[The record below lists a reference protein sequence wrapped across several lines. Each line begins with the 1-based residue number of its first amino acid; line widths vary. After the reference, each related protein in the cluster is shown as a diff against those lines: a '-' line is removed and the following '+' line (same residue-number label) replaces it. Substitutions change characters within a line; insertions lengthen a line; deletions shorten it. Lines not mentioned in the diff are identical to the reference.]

1 MIMKKISQILFALL
15 LFIQIV
21 EATEKQIE
29 NKIQTQ
35 KITKQWISEKP
46 KGHIRDF
53 YLWRYLDQNSTNDDV
68 IWALSEANNANHKIF
83 FKYTKKNNDDAS
95 NYALEC
101 LNLPTN
107 KLLEKDGGCINI
119 GLSVLEATDLKG
131 EKLSKV
137 IEKIKQD
144 YLKKTEKLEIINSAN
159 PFQSLLNSS
168 SNEIFFGT
176 FNEVG
181 KNFRVQYFNAE
192 LPPQMISKLQEDKSK
207 FKQFLKTLVTTPQI
221 TTIQQSLFDVNTT
234 KLDFDDTFYLAM
246 NAIKHDRN
254 DVALKYLGVAYKK
267 ASWRFDQDNVLFWQH
282 KLTNDKKYLT
292 SLSESWDINIYSVLA
307 KNELNIEVKNAV
319 FDFKIPEQKVSLD
332 QNQTDLNTTAKFDT
346 SDPFLWKSVLEDVKD
361 LNEAKMTKYRSIFNT
376 KETLGHL
383 TVLEE
388 KYNKYKIGYF
398 PNPYEEHIKDYTPH
412 RQALINALARQ
423 ESRFVQSALSTS
435 YAMGVMQIMPF
446 LSEVLAK
453 ELHEPYD
460 ILMQF
465 DAKTNIRYANQH
477 LNYLEQKLPNVLFVA
492 YAYNGGIGFTNRM
505 LQSGL
510 FKQGPYEP
518 YLSMELVPYDESKKY
533 GKKVLLNYLMYY
545 NRQNSEKLNLSTL
558 LEKIKSPYLD

>member
-1 MIMKKISQILFALL
+1 MMKKISQILFALL

-254 DVALKYLGVAYKK
+254 DVALKYLGAAYKK

-282 KLTNDKKYLT
+282 KL
-292 SLSESWDINIYSVLA
+292 
-307 KNELNIEVKNAV
+307 
-319 FDFKIPEQKVSLD
+319 
-332 QNQTDLNTTAKFDT
+332 TDLNTTAKFDT